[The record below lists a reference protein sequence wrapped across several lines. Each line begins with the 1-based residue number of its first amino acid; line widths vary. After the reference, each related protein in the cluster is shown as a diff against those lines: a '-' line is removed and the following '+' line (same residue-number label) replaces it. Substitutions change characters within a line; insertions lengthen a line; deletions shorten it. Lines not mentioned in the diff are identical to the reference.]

1 MRLTTRTSL
10 ALRTLMFCAVN
21 NDRIVRKY
29 EIAERCNVSENHL
42 AQVVNGLS
50 HAGYLQTIR
59 GRRGGMRLSRPM
71 DAISVGAVARS
82 FEGGVPREGCFA
94 GGTDDCTMHRA
105 CRLRGALA
113 RAVSAF
119 YKALDDVTLA
129 DLVDCNDGL
138 EELLSLESQLPP
150 GAAESACTTRA
161 A

>member
-21 NDRIVRKY
+21 NDRIVRKF

-50 HAGYLQTIR
+50 HAGFLQTIR
-59 GRRGGMRLSRPM
+59 GRRGGMRLGKPM
-71 DAISVGAVARS
+71 QDISVGAVARN
-82 FEGGVPREGCFA
+82 FEGGAPREGCFA
-94 GGTDDCTMHRA
+94 GGTEDCTMHRT
-105 CRLRGALA
+105 CRLRGALG

-119 YKALDDVTLA
+119 YKALDDVSIA
-129 DLVDCNDGL
+129 DLVDCNEGL
-138 EELLSLESQLPP
+138 EELLSLDNDLPA
-150 GAAESACTTRA
+150 GAADSACTTRA